1 LSRFTEKEETD
12 EIEWHPR
19 RIPSYRGMIPFRIIG
34 TLVGVF
40 FIFLGYNQFSYRQP
54 FDGLVLASVGGI
66 IFLMGV
72 VYSAEW
78 FQNLIHSFRII
89 QAIFFVTL
97 VAGIIS
103 FFIYGPKE
111 AIVAAS
117 LVGFTAEVTGTFF
130 GLYFYIKEH
139 TEEHKD
145 SLPPNQT
152 HKKRMVRS

>member
-1 LSRFTEKEETD
+1 
-12 EIEWHPR
+12 
-19 RIPSYRGMIPFRIIG
+19 M
-34 TLVGVF
+34 F
-40 FIFLGYNQFSYRQP
+40 FGYYQFSYRQP

-97 VAGIIS
+97 VAGILS

-111 AIVAAS
+111 SIVAAS
-117 LVGFTAEVTGTFF
+117 LVGFKAEVTGTFC
-130 GLYFYIKEH
+130 GLCFYIKEH
-139 TEEHKD
+139 KEEHKD

-152 HKKRMVRS
+152 RKKRMVRN